1 MRYPTTRLLPV
12 AVAAALGLASTA
24 EARVTRIVIDSTT
37 TLPASGAMPE
47 YTQLRGRAFGELDP
61 QLAQNAI
68 IQDIEAARDA
78 DGVVRYYVSFQLVYP
93 SDRTLNSGLICTT
106 SPIAAI
112 ASGSRP
118 TAASPATC
126 S

>member
-12 AVAAALGLASTA
+12 AVAAALGLAGTA

-61 QLAQNAI
+61 HLAQNAI

-78 DGVVRYYVSFQLVYP
+78 DGVVRYYASFQLVYP
-93 SDRTLNSGLICTT
+93 SDRTLNAFSIAGRSDGSSMT
-106 SPIAAI
+106 S
-112 ASGSRP
+112 
-118 TAASPATC
+118 TV
-126 S
+126 